1 MEFDFNF
8 LKNMLIKLLLYISIE
23 ELIELLYDF
32 IWFIFF
38 IDS

>member
-23 ELIELLYDF
+23 ELIELLYVYLV
-32 IWFIFF
+32 FIFYR
-38 IDS
+38 

>member
-23 ELIELLYDF
+23 ELIELLYVYLVF
-32 IWFIFF
+32 IIYR
-38 IDS
+38 